1 MYQCLFFSLGTYL
14 YILRIL
20 EVNGRTDV
28 RVTTEPS
35 SIFTRTRSDK
45 KLIMAAIS
53 GMQGAQSI
61 ICNFDRV
68 KKDKS
73 NEEIKK
79 IVKLERP
86 YPHKNGL
93 SKGRLSLHTI
103 VILCYFPSVED
114 VHFLCLET

>member
-79 IVKLERP
+79 NRQTLTSIPTQKRFVKRTAFPSHHCYFVL
-86 YPHKNGL
+86 
-93 SKGRLSLHTI
+93 LSLGGGRTFF
-103 VILCYFPSVED
+103 VP
-114 VHFLCLET
+114 